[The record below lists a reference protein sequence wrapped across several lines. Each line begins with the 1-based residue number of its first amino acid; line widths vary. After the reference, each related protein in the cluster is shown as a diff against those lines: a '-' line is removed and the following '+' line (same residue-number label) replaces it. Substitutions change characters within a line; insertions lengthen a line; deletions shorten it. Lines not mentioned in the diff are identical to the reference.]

1 MVPSGRTPGPAVSTV
16 PAVQAREA
24 AVTRTAI
31 RTCPLCEAT
40 CGLRLELDEADRVV
54 SVRGDEQDV
63 FSAGYLCPKGAT
75 IGELEADPDRLTTP
89 RIRRDGRLV
98 EATWEEAY
106 GEVARRLH
114 AVQAEHGHDAVALYL
129 GNPNVH
135 NLSGQLYVR
144 PLAKALQ
151 TTNVSSASSVDQLPK
166 HVGCGYLFGD
176 PLAIPVPDIDRTELL
191 VVLGGNPRVSN
202 GSLMTA
208 PDLPGRLTALRR
220 RGGRL
225 VVVDPVR
232 TRTAERADHHLAI
245 RPGADAWLLL
255 AVVATL
261 AEEGLVDP
269 GDHLSDH
276 LTGLEEVL
284 ALAAPYAPERVAA
297 ACGLEPEE
305 IRWLARELAATPR
318 AAVYG
323 RLGTSTVPFGT
334 VTSWLVDVVNVL
346 TGNLDRPGGAMF
358 PLPAHHRAKRRPFR
372 HARRHSRVRGL
383 PEAIGELPVAGLVD
397 EMLTP
402 GPGQVRALITVAGNP
417 VLSTPDGAR
426 LDAVLAELGLVV
438 AVDPYIT
445 ATSRHAHVI
454 LPPPAILQR
463 AHYDLAFTALA
474 VRNIAN
480 HSPAAVPLAPGQPDE
495 WEILLTLAAI
505 ALGQQPPIDVDA
517 ADAFVLQ
524 QAVAGVVA
532 DPQARLA
539 TRDAAELTTALA
551 GRRGPERLLDLL
563 LRAGPYGDGFGSHPD
578 GLSLAQLEAH
588 PHGVDLGPLTPRV
601 PEVLTTASGRIE
613 LAPQA
618 ITTDLERVARALDAV
633 DDSPQALVLVGRRHL
648 RTNNSWSHNVPGLSK
663 GQQLCTLQLHPDD
676 AAARGLAD
684 GAAAEVRSSAGSV
697 TATVEVTDR
706 MRPGVVSLPH
716 GFGHDLDGVDLT
728 VARRQP
734 GVNSNVLSPRT
745 EVDAVSGNAVLNGI
759 EVEVV
764 PA

>member
-1 MVPSGRTPGPAVSTV
+1 M
-16 PAVQAREA
+16 
-24 AVTRTAI
+24 TRTVI

-40 CGLRLELDEADRVV
+40 CGLRLELDDADRVV

-89 RIRRDGRLV
+89 RVRRGGRLV

-106 GEVARRLH
+106 AEVARRL
-114 AVQAEHGHDAVALYL
+114 AAIQQQHGHDAVALYL

-135 NLSGQLYVR
+135 TLAGQLYIR

-151 TTNVSSASSVDQLPK
+151 TTNISSASSVDQLPK
-166 HVGCGYLFGD
+166 HVSCGHLFGD

-191 VVLGGNPRVSN
+191 VILGGNPRVSN

-208 PDLPGRLTALRR
+208 PDLPGRLTALRK
-220 RGGRL
+220 RGGRV

-232 TRTAERADHHLAI
+232 TRTAERADRHLAI
-245 RPGADAWLLL
+245 RPGADVWLLL
-255 AVVATL
+255 AVVETL
-261 AEEGLVDP
+261 ATEGLVDP
-269 GDHLSDH
+269 GAHLADHLE
-276 LTGLEEVL
+276 GVEEVL
-284 ALAAPYAPERVAA
+284 ALAAPFTPERVAP

-305 IRWLARELAATPR
+305 IRWLAWELADSPR
-318 AAVYG
+318 AVVYG

-334 VTSWLVDVVNVL
+334 VTSWLVDVINVL

-358 PLPAHHRAKRRPFR
+358 PKPAHHRAQRRPFR

-397 EMLTP
+397 EMVTP
-402 GPGQVRALITVAGNP
+402 GQGQVRALITVAGNP

-426 LDAVLAELGLVV
+426 LDAALAELELVV

-445 ATSRHAHVI
+445 ATSRHADVI

-463 AHYDLAFTALA
+463 AHYDLAFSALA
-474 VRNIAN
+474 VRNVAN

-505 ALGQQPPIDVDA
+505 ALGQEPPIDVDA

-524 QAVAGVVA
+524 QAIAGVVA
-532 DPQARLA
+532 DDDARLA
-539 TRDAAELTTALA
+539 SRDPEELTAALA
-551 GRRGPERLLDLL
+551 RRRGPERLLDLL
-563 LRAGPYGDGFGSHPD
+563 LRAGTYGDGFGTHPD
-578 GLSLAQLEAH
+578 GLSLAVLEAH
-588 PHGVDLGPLTPRV
+588 PHGVDLGALTPRI
-601 PEVLTTASGRIE
+601 PEVLATASGRIT
-613 LAPQA
+613 LAPAA
-618 ITTDLERVARALDAV
+618 ITVDLERVARHLDDASRAADV
-633 DDSPQALVLVGRRHL
+633 DDGTLTLVGRRHL
-648 RTNNSWSHNVPGLSK
+648 RTNNSWSHNVAGLAK
-663 GQQLCTLQLHPDD
+663 GQQLCTLQLHPAD
-676 AAARGLAD
+676 ADARGLAD
-684 GAAAEVRSSAGSV
+684 GADAVVRSTAGEV
-697 TATVEVTDR
+697 TATVEITDR
-706 MRPGVVSLPH
+706 LREGVVSLPH
-716 GFGHDLDGVDLT
+716 GFGHDLGGVELS

-759 EVEVV
+759 EVEV
-764 PA
+764 ARA

>member
-1 MVPSGRTPGPAVSTV
+1 M
-16 PAVQAREA
+16 
-24 AVTRTAI
+24 TRTVI

-40 CGLRLELDEADRVV
+40 CGLRLELDADDRVV

-89 RIRRDGRLV
+89 RIRRDGQLV
-98 EATWEEAY
+98 EATWQEAY
-106 GEVARRLH
+106 AEVARRLQ
-114 AVQAEHGHDAVALYL
+114 AVQAAHGHEAVALYL

-151 TTNVSSASSVDQLPK
+151 TPNISSASSVDQLPK
-166 HVGCGYLFGD
+166 HVSCGYLFGD
-176 PLAIPVPDIDRTELL
+176 PLAIPVPDIDRTELM
-191 VVLGGNPRVSN
+191 VILGGNPRVSN

-232 TRTAERADHHLAI
+232 TRTAERADQHLAI
-245 RPGADAWLLL
+245 RPGADVWLLL
-255 AVVATL
+255 AVIETL
-261 AEEGLVDP
+261 ASEGLVDP
-269 GDHLSDH
+269 GDHLTDH
-276 LTGLEEVL
+276 LDGLEEVL
-284 ALAAPYAPERVAA
+284 ALAAPFTAERVAA
-297 ACGLEPEE
+297 ACGLHAEE
-305 IRWLARELAATPR
+305 IRGLARELAATPR
-318 AAVYG
+318 AVVYG

-358 PLPAHHRAKRRPFR
+358 PLPAHHRSPRRPFR

-383 PEAIGELPVAGLVD
+383 PEAIGELPVAGLID
-397 EMLTP
+397 EMTTP

-417 VLSTPDGAR
+417 VLSTPEGAR
-426 LDAVLAELGLVV
+426 LDAALADLDLVI
-438 AVDPYIT
+438 AVDPYVT
-445 ATSRHAHVI
+445 ATTRHADVL

-463 AHYDLAFTALA
+463 PHYDLAFTALA
-474 VRNIAN
+474 VRNVAN
-480 HSPAAVPLAPGQPDE
+480 HSPAAVPLAEGQPDE

-505 ALGQQPPIDVDA
+505 ALGQQPPVDVEV

-532 DPQARLA
+532 DPGARLA
-539 TRDAAELTTALA
+539 TRDPDEVVAALA

-563 LRAGPYGDGFGSHPD
+563 LRAGPYGDGFGTHPD
-578 GLSLAQLEAH
+578 GLSLAALEAQ

-601 PEVLTTASGRIE
+601 PGVLATASGRIE
-613 LAPQA
+613 LAPAA
-618 ITTDLERVARALDAV
+618 IVADLERVARHLDAV
-633 DDSPQALVLVGRRHL
+633 DATAATASDPGDRRPLVLVGRRHL
-648 RTNNSWSHNVPGLSK
+648 RTNNSWSHNLPGLAK
-663 GQQLCTLQLHPDD
+663 GQQLCTLQLHPED
-676 AAARGLAD
+676 AAVRGVVD
-684 GAAAEVRSSAGSV
+684 GGQAVVRSAAGSV
-697 TATVEVTDR
+697 TAEVEVTDR
-706 MRPGVVSLPH
+706 LRPGVVSLPH
-716 GFGHDLDGVDLT
+716 GFGHDLEGVELS
-728 VARRQP
+728 VARAR
-734 GVNSNVLSPRT
+734 GGANANVLSSRS

-759 EVEVV
+759 EVQVA